1 VPAGGRYTHEVR
13 GRRLEVRR
21 DVHPRF
27 VSRSQHAPPLFNPDH
42 DTNALV
48 RRRHV
53 LSAVEQLVIGDTPV
67 GEVENRSEDVD
78 EETL

>member
-1 VPAGGRYTHEVR
+1 
-13 GRRLEVRR
+13 
-21 DVHPRF
+21 
-27 VSRSQHAPPLFNPDH
+27 LFNPDH